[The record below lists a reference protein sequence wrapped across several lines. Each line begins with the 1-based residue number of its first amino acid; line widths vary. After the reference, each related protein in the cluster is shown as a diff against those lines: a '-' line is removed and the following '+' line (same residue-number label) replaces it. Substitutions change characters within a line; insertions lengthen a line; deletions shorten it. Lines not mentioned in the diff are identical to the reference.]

1 MKTKKLFLPAIM
13 LFMAFLST
21 SCIFDFNVITGKGK
35 IVTET
40 RSAKGFTGIELQAG
54 ANVEIVKGNTFS
66 VTVSDY
72 ENLVKHISTEVSD
85 NYLIIKNEPNSVHLW
100 NSKANVVVTMPD
112 SLYNIQLSGSGNI
125 NITSG
130 FKDIQLLLLSGSG
143 NINLNGDCI
152 LNKLEANIVGSGN
165 INATGNSTVQ
175 NLTTRISG
183 SGNIHLS
190 QLKAKVADCSISGSG
205 RMNVFIEDTLEASV
219 SGSGDIEYEGTPKV
233 DSHVSGSGNVYKN

>member
-1 MKTKKLFLPAIM
+1 MFSGIIAFIFVMWKSLHTCPA
-13 LFMAFLST
+13 
-21 SCIFDFNVITGKGK
+21 
-35 IVTET
+35 
-40 RSAKGFTGIELQAG
+40 
-54 ANVEIVKGNTFS
+54 
-66 VTVSDY
+66 
-72 ENLVKHISTEVSD
+72 
-85 NYLIIKNEPNSVHLW
+85 
-100 NSKANVVVTMPD
+100 
-112 SLYNIQLSGSGNI
+112 GSGNI

-219 SGSGDIEYEGTPKV
+219 SGSGDIEYEGTPRV
-233 DSHVSGSGNVYKN
+233 DSHVSGSGNVYKNWKVDFRLGKRAYLC